1 MRSAGIIFFQRN
13 SLPDGLIK
21 TISLPKFSS
30 FKPLKSS
37 LKVRFA
43 RTTAVPLRVSTI
55 DGDMDMFSKT
65 GAVTS
70 CAPVTLIVFRSSA
83 GMDSLDR

>member
-1 MRSAGIIFFQRN
+1 MRFSVLIFFQRN
-13 SLPDGLIK
+13 SLPEGLIN
-21 TISLPKFSS
+21 TISLPKMLS

-37 LKVRFA
+37 LTVRFA

-55 DGDMDMFSKT
+55 DGDMDIFSKT

-70 CAPVTLIVFRSSA
+70 
-83 GMDSLDR
+83 